1 MLELLGMEI
10 EPRQKKR
17 LAKPGGLCPFGLALV
32 CLSYF
37 VICPI
42 LVSISDENF
51 FSSMRRSPL
60 REVA

>member
-1 MLELLGMEI
+1 MLELLDMEI
-10 EPRQKKR
+10 EPRQKK
-17 LAKPGGLCPFGLALV
+17 LLVKPRCLYSFGLALI